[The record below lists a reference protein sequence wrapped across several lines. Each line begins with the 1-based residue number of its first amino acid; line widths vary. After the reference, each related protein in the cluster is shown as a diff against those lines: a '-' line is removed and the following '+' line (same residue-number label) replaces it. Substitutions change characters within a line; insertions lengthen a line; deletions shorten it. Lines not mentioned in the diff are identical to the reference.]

1 MNQNTNKI
9 IIQSTLASFKIEVEM
24 LEVIQGPRLIQYTFK
39 PKAGTLLSK
48 LSKFQNNL
56 KAALSAQSIAMQLP
70 VAGQDYCSIEIA
82 NPNKTIVRIGDSL
95 QSKEYLESMEPLSIN
110 LGKGKAGQNIV
121 FSLAKSP
128 HLFVAGASGTGKS
141 VWLNSMVYSF
151 VHKYKPS
158 DLEMIL
164 IDMKGSDLTFY
175 DGLPHL
181 LTPVI
186 TTVTGAVKALN
197 WAVYAMS
204 GRQKRL
210 KACGFQN
217 IADYNQAAKADGSKT
232 IPYMVIVIDEFA
244 DLMSK
249 ARDKVEP
256 PLDRLTSM
264 ARNVGIHLVLGTQ
277 RPDRKLVDGTLKNN
291 VPSCICFKVPTGI
304 DSRVIIDSEA
314 AKDLLGDG
322 DGFAR
327 IPGNLDLVRFQ
338 GAYVS
343 SLEIKSLVAITNLKN
358 QASNFDA
365 WVSDDIFDYE
375 SDYI

>member
-1 MNQNTNKI
+1 MNQNQNKN
-9 IIQSTLASFKIEVEM
+9 IIQDTFASFKIEVEM
-24 LEVIQGPRLIQYTFK
+24 LEVIPGPRLIQYTFK

-56 KAALSAQSIAMQLP
+56 KAALSAQSITMELP
-70 VAGQDYCSIEIA
+70 VAGEEYCSIEIA
-82 NPNKTIVRIGDSL
+82 NPDKTIVRIGDLL
-95 QSKEYLESMEPLSIN
+95 QSKEYLESMEPLTIN
-110 LGKGKAGQNIV
+110 LGKGKAGQNII

-141 VWLNSMVYSF
+141 VWLNSVIYSF
-151 VHKYKPS
+151 AHKYKSS
-158 DLEMIL
+158 DLELIL
-164 IDMKGSDLTFY
+164 IDMKGSDLTLY

-197 WAVYAMS
+197 WAAHTM
-204 GRQKRL
+204 GRRQHYL
-210 KACGFQN
+210 KNCGYQN

-232 IPYMVIVIDEFA
+232 IPYMVIVIDELA

-249 ARDKVEP
+249 AKAKIEP
-256 PLDRLTSM
+256 PLDRLTAM

-277 RPDRKLVDGTLKNN
+277 RPDRKLVDGTIKTN

-304 DSRVIIDSEA
+304 DSRVIIDSTA

-322 DGFAR
+322 DGFAK
-327 IPGNLDLVRFQ
+327 IPGSLDLVRFQ

-343 SLEIKSLVAITNLKN
+343 SLEIKNLVNIIKLEN

-365 WVSDDIFDYE
+365 WASDDIFDFD
-375 SDYI
+375 SDII